1 MTLLQYN
8 EYYKNNIIDFKER
21 SGPVDMEDREKNE
34 VKRLVLLATMAGKIM
49 IKNGAETYR
58 VEDTLQRI
66 CTSQPN
72 IKYADAFVLPT
83 GIFVS
88 LEYDDDMFTYFTRVT
103 SVKIDLDKINLVND
117 FSREF
122 VRGDISINEGIRMLK
137 QINKT
142 PNYNNLTKTIFGAFA
157 SACFSVLFGGVFRD
171 FVASYIISF
180 TTIFIL
186 NKLSRHKLSF
196 FLNNF
201 IGSAMVTVLSIVF
214 VKLGLGKNMDMV
226 IIGSIMSMLPGVA
239 ITNAMRDTM
248 SGDFTS
254 GLSRAMEATFSA
266 LAIAFGV
273 GVILNFYIRG

>member
-1 MTLLQYN
+1 MKALN
-8 EYYKNNIIDFKER
+8 VEAK
-21 SGPVDMEDREKNE
+21 EKND
-34 VKRLVLLATMAGKIM
+34 VKRLVLLATMAGKTM
-49 IKNGAETYR
+49 MKNGAETYR

-66 CTSQPN
+66 CKSQAN

-88 LEYDDDMFTYFTRVT
+88 LEYEDDMFTYFTRVN

-122 VRGDISINEGIRMLK
+122 VKGEITVNEGIRMLK

-142 PNYNNLTKTIFGAFA
+142 PNYNSLTKTICGALA
-157 SACFSVLFGGVFRD
+157 SACFSIIFGGVFQD
-171 FVASYIISF
+171 FIASFIISF
-180 TTIFIL
+180 TTIFTL
-186 NKLSRHKLSF
+186 KKLGKHKLTF

-201 IGSAMVTVLSIVF
+201 IGSALVTILSIVF
-214 VKLGLGKNMDMV
+214 INIGIGKNMDMV
-226 IIGSIMSMLPGVA
+226 IIGSIMSMVPGVA

-254 GLSRAMEATFSA
+254 GLSRAMEAIFSA

-273 GVILNFYIRG
+273 GVILNFYIGR